1 MSPIRFPDPRFSTPE
16 GIVAFGGE
24 LTPDNLTEA
33 YSRGIFPWPIEGLP
47 LTWFCPPR
55 RAILEFKRLHIP
67 RSLALAQRKAKF
79 RFTIDRDFSAVI
91 KACSTITRP
100 QEAGTWITQEM
111 IEAYCGLNHAGGAHS
126 VEAWD
131 GDQLVG
137 GIYGVDAGGV
147 FGGKSMFHL
156 QPNASKLALLFL
168 FEHLKSKGSTWMDIQ
183 VMSPH
188 MQTLGAIEITRHRF
202 LNRLAVEQQNGLKL
216 FN

>member
-24 LTPDNLTEA
+24 LTPDNLIEA

-55 RAILEFKRLHIP
+55 RAILELESLHIP
-67 RSLALAQRKAKF
+67 RSLALARRKSTL
-79 RFTIDRDFSAVI
+79 RFTIDRDFPAVI
-91 KACSTITRP
+91 DACARISRP
-100 QEAGTWITQEM
+100 QETGTWITPDM
-111 IEAYCGLNHAGGAHS
+111 SAAYCGLHYTGRAHS

-131 GDQLVG
+131 EDQLVG

-147 FGGKSMFHL
+147 FGGESMFHL
-156 QPNASKLALLFL
+156 RPNASKLALLFL

-188 MQTLGAIEITRHRF
+188 MQTLGAIEITRHQF
-202 LNRLAVEQQNGLKL
+202 LNKLAAEQESGLKL

>member
-1 MSPIRFPDPRFSTPE
+1 MPF
-16 GIVAFGGE
+16 VAAHH
-24 LTPDNLTEA
+24 LRDVQA
-33 YSRGIFPWPIEGLP
+33 
-47 LTWFCPPR
+47 
-55 RAILEFKRLHIP
+55 
-67 RSLALAQRKAKF
+67 LALCDVEQLLARVKRQMPF
-79 RFTIDRDFSAVI
+79 RFTIDRAFAEVI
-91 KACSTITRP
+91 DACAQVKRTGES
-100 QEAGTWITQEM
+100 GTWITSRM
-111 IEAYCGLNHAGGAHS
+111 VRAYRELHEQGYAHS

-131 GDQLVG
+131 GNQLVG

-147 FGGKSMFHL
+147 FGGESMFYL

-168 FEHLKSKGSTWMDIQ
+168 FEYLSSKGSTWMDIQ

>member
-24 LTPDNLTEA
+24 LTPDNLIEA

-67 RSLALAQRKAKF
+67 RSLALAQRKSKF
-79 RFTIDRDFSAVI
+79 RFTIDRDFFAVI
-91 KACSTITRP
+91 KACSMIARP
-100 QEAGTWITQEM
+100 QEAGTWITPEM
-111 IEAYCGLNHAGGAHS
+111 IEAYCDLNHAGRAHS
-126 VEAWD
+126 VEAWY

-147 FGGKSMFHL
+147 FGGESMFHL
-156 QPNASKLALLFL
+156 RPNASKLALLFL
-168 FEHLKSKGSTWMDIQ
+168 FEHLSSKGSTWMDIQ

-188 MQTLGAIEITRHRF
+188 MQTLGAIEITRHQF
-202 LNRLAVEQQNGLKL
+202 LNKLAAEQKNGLKL

>member
-16 GIVAFGGE
+16 GIVAFGRE
-24 LTPDNLTEA
+24 LTPDNLIEA

-91 KACSTITRP
+91 RACSTIARP
-100 QEAGTWITQEM
+100 QEVGTWITPEM
-111 IEAYCGLNHAGGAHS
+111 IEAYCGLNHAGQAHS
-126 VEAWD
+126 IEAWD
-131 GDQLVG
+131 GNQLVG

-147 FGGKSMFHL
+147 FGGESMFYL

-168 FEHLKSKGSTWMDIQ
+168 FEYLSSKGSTWMDIQ

-188 MQTLGAIEITRHRF
+188 MQTLGAIEITRHQF
-202 LNRLAVEQQNGLKL
+202 LNKLTAEQQQGLKL

>member
-24 LTPDNLTEA
+24 LTPDNLIEA

-91 KACSTITRP
+91 RACSTIARP

-111 IEAYCGLNHAGGAHS
+111 IEAYCGLNHAGRAHS

-137 GIYGVDAGGV
+137 GTYGVDAGGV
-147 FGGKSMFHL
+147 FGGESMFYL

-168 FEHLKSKGSTWMDIQ
+168 FEYLSSKGSTWMDIQ

-188 MQTLGAIEITRHRF
+188 MQTLGAIEITRHQF
-202 LNRLAVEQQNGLKL
+202 LNKLAAEQKNGLKL
-216 FN
+216 FS